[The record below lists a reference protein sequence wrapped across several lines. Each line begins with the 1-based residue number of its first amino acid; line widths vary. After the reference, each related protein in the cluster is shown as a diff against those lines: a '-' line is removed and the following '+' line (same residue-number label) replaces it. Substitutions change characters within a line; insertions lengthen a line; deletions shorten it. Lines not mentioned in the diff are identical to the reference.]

1 MNRSRPFYMIV
12 VLCLCLT
19 LAMMQGGCNRP
30 EQADATDSPAADNP
44 AAIPAASYDRLAK
57 TGDDLPITRALV
69 AKMLS
74 LALMDKVSIDAL
86 DREITFTDVH
96 ISAWYDRYVN
106 ACVHLGVMLGG
117 DGDFL
122 PESPLTLQQAQA
134 LLDRLNEDNE
144 LQIQLTDEN
153 RNKPISY
160 ALWVDLFTQTLE
172 AMADGGMFAGFG
184 IASETA
190 IVLVTPESNALL
202 PAGYTIM
209 ADGPL
214 PCTGLWMEPYLD
226 KEVLLLRK
234 KDEVLAVVG
243 ITSDRPTLRG
253 AYVVRQSA
261 DSITVF
267 LGGAERTYACDGLP
281 EITSVVCDL
290 QIEGNRV
297 VKQTPLTEA
306 ATGTLKRLTASEV
319 ELSGAGTLSADG
331 AMRVYT
337 TSNGTPKWKT
347 LQALTVGTDDA
358 RFFLRGGAVAAAILD
373 HTPSAERIRVVL
385 STTGYD
391 GYIHKEAVVTS
402 DRGFTLRQNEEESF
416 YAPGETLVLPSESM
430 ESSMPRITLS
440 PEPGGRLIVESIR
453 RAWPDDT
460 APAYRGTLEIAQ
472 ADGGG
477 YILVNELSLEEYLYA
492 VVPSEMPSSYG
503 LEPSKVQAITA
514 RSYAYNQLYENR
526 YHRYGANVD
535 DSVACQV
542 YNNLPE
548 TAVSVQAVDETAG
561 QCLAFRGN
569 VVSANYFSTSAG
581 VTANAGEV
589 WPDSLTYSFPGN
601 TPGFLQSVPQYESNQ
616 YGDLTNEANAAAF
629 YKDQTVAAHD
639 STFPW
644 FRWTVTI
651 PVDAL
656 SASINKAL
664 KARYNANPALIKTV
678 QADGRVV
685 SRSIASIGTLRRME
699 VVSRGEGGNIT
710 CLRLTGS
717 EADVLVST
725 EYNIRTLLAPIG
737 LGEDILIT
745 RKDGS
750 VVANNALL
758 PSAFFTFDTQTGA
771 DGALTSVT
779 FFGGGNGH
787 GVGMSQN
794 GVKGM
799 MDAGAT
805 VAEVLSHFY
814 PGSEIMRITE

>member
-1 MNRSRPFYMIV
+1 
-12 VLCLCLT
+12 
-19 LAMMQGGCNRP
+19 
-30 EQADATDSPAADNP
+30 
-44 AAIPAASYDRLAK
+44 
-57 TGDDLPITRALV
+57 
-69 AKMLS
+69 
-74 LALMDKVSIDAL
+74 
-86 DREITFTDVH
+86 
-96 ISAWYDRYVN
+96 
-106 ACVHLGVMLGG
+106 
-117 DGDFL
+117 
-122 PESPLTLQQAQA
+122 
-134 LLDRLNEDNE
+134 
-144 LQIQLTDEN
+144 
-153 RNKPISY
+153 
-160 ALWVDLFTQTLE
+160 
-172 AMADGGMFAGFG
+172 
-184 IASETA
+184 
-190 IVLVTPESNALL
+190 
-202 PAGYTIM
+202 
-209 ADGPL
+209 
-214 PCTGLWMEPYLD
+214 
-226 KEVLLLRK
+226 
-234 KDEVLAVVG
+234 
-243 ITSDRPTLRG
+243 
-253 AYVVRQSA
+253 
-261 DSITVF
+261 
-267 LGGAERTYACDGLP
+267 
-281 EITSVVCDL
+281 
-290 QIEGNRV
+290 
-297 VKQTPLTEA
+297 
-306 ATGTLKRLTASEV
+306 
-319 ELSGAGTLSADG
+319 
-331 AMRVYT
+331 
-337 TSNGTPKWKT
+337 
-347 LQALTVGTDDA
+347 
-358 RFFLRGGAVAAAILD
+358 
-373 HTPSAERIRVVL
+373 
-385 STTGYD
+385 
-391 GYIHKEAVVTS
+391 
-402 DRGFTLRQNEEESF
+402 
-416 YAPGETLVLPSESM
+416 
-430 ESSMPRITLS
+430 
-440 PEPGGRLIVESIR
+440 
-453 RAWPDDT
+453 
-460 APAYRGTLEIAQ
+460 
-472 ADGGG
+472 
-477 YILVNELSLEEYLYA
+477 
-492 VVPSEMPSSYG
+492 
-503 LEPSKVQAITA
+503 
-514 RSYAYNQLYENR
+514 
-526 YHRYGANVD
+526 
-535 DSVACQV
+535 
-542 YNNLPE
+542 
-548 TAVSVQAVDETAG
+548 
-561 QCLAFRGN
+561 
-569 VVSANYFSTSAG
+569 VSANYFSTSAG